1 MFRIWKK
8 VKGKN
13 VCYLIKL
20 IRLKLNC
27 FLLAGNNFFCQDFFF
42 KKKKKSLGLLRKHS
56 EALSYYLDLDSENCG
71 FSFKR

>member
-27 FLLAGNNFFCQDFFF
+27 FLLAGNIFFCQDFFF
-42 KKKKKSLGLLRKHS
+42 KKKKKKLGLVE
-56 EALSYYLDLDSENCG
+56 EA
-71 FSFKR
+71 F